1 MDRLRVALIACL
13 LLCAGASALLA
24 QELEPRR
31 WTHLP
36 VGTNAAGVGYVFS
49 DGELK
54 LDPAL
59 QIQDAEFQMHTVI
72 GSYNRYF
79 GLLEQTA
86 RLDVQVPYHD
96 GRWDGLLAGVP
107 TTIRRDGLGDPRIR
121 LSVLLAGGPALEGQE
136 FGEYRR
142 EREEHTIV
150 GLGLAVRVPL
160 GEYMDDKLINLGE
173 NRFSFQPQLGVV
185 HYEGPWSFELTASTF
200 VATTNTDFFGGHRLE
215 QDPLYAL
222 QAHVVRT
229 FDAGWWV
236 SGGVAYGWAGE
247 QSVDGVGKGDQR
259 SNLLYGGSVG
269 FSLEATHSFRV
280 GYIRQETFKKVGADA
295 HNLLL
300 TWAIVF

>member
-1 MDRLRVALIACL
+1 LNRLPAVFLVVL
-13 LLCAGASALLA
+13 LLGAGASGLFA

-31 WTHLP
+31 WTHAP
-36 VGTNAAGVGYVFS
+36 VGTNAAGVGYIYS

-54 LDPAL
+54 FDPAL
-59 QIQDAEFQMHTVI
+59 QIQDAQFEMNTVM

-79 GLLEQTA
+79 GLLEHTA
-86 RLDVQVPYHD
+86 RLDVQVPYQH
-96 GRWDGLLAGVP
+96 GRWEGLLAGVP
-107 TTIRRDGLGDPRIR
+107 TTVRRDGPADPRIR
-121 LSVLLAGGPALEGQE
+121 LSVLLAGGPALEKPE
-136 FGEYRR
+136 FVEYRR

-160 GEYMDDKLINLGE
+160 GEYNDDKLINLGE

-200 VATTNTDFFGGHRLE
+200 VPTTNTDFFGGHRLE

-222 QAHVVRT
+222 QTHVVRT

-236 SGGVAYGWAGE
+236 SGGVAYGWDGE
-247 QSVDGVGKGDQR
+247 QFVDGVGKNDRR

-269 FSLEATHSFRV
+269 FSLEATHSFRI
-280 GYIRQETFKKVGADA
+280 GYIRQETFKNVGADA
-295 HNLLL
+295 HNVLL